1 MLLREPGQT
10 PYDLN
15 FRVFGVPVRVHPTF
29 WLTGVV
35 LGGLG
40 AQFDPMVVL
49 LVTIAIFVSILWH
62 ELGHAFV
69 IQYFGGRPWITMY
82 AFGGL
87 ASHVPNGASRRADP
101 TVRAAAISLAG
112 PIHQLLL
119 AAAIVAVLAAAG
131 RRVEFQG
138 VVPRLDFE
146 FFESNPSL
154 AVLTSAMLYVNVFWA
169 LLNLAPIYPLD
180 GGQVA
185 HAVLARINPRDGLRI
200 TLVLSIA
207 TSVAL
212 AVYVAFAFKTMYLVI
227 FFAYLAFENYQT
239 LQAQNYRRW

>member
-15 FRVFGVPVRVHPTF
+15 FRLFGVPVRVHPTF

-40 AQFDPMVVL
+40 GEFDPMVVL

-69 IQYFGGRPWITMY
+69 ILYYGERPWITMY

-87 ASHVPNGASRRADP
+87 ASHVPSRASRRVDP
-101 TVRAAAISLAG
+101 TLRSTAISLAG
-112 PIHQLLL
+112 PVNQLLL
-119 AAAIVAVLAAAG
+119 AAAIVAVVFAAG
-131 RRVEFQG
+131 HRVEFRG
-138 VVPRLDFE
+138 VLPRLDFD
-146 FFESNPSL
+146 FFQSNPNL
-154 AVLTSAMLYVNVFWA
+154 AVLTSAMLYINVFWA
-169 LLNLAPIYPLD
+169 FLNLVPIYPLD

-185 HAVLARINPRDGLRI
+185 HALLTRINPRDGLRV
-200 TLVLSIA
+200 TLVLSIV
-207 TSVAL
+207 TSIAL
-212 AVYVAFAFKTMYLVI
+212 AVYVAFAFKMIYSVI
-227 FFAYLAFENYQT
+227 FFAYLAFENYQS